1 MKPDGESVV
10 SSKAPARIVLK
21 GFELAS
27 EGAHMIEW
35 LGRGTDF
42 RSFVASDI
50 EAELY
55 AQDPGAQLLSLECTA
70 IPEYET
76 RAVPRNDGTSLATV
90 TFFAVIFPLVAHVVS
105 SGRETW
111 RLEIRHGYIM
121 SNVDKPADRKLHL
134 QFQVVAQSAA

>member
-1 MKPDGESVV
+1 MMPEGESVA
-10 SSKAPARIVLK
+10 SSKVPVRIAVK

-70 IPEYET
+70 TPEYET
-76 RAVPRNDGTSLATV
+76 RAVPRNDGTTLASV
-90 TFFAVIFPLVAHVVS
+90 TYFAVTFPLVAQVVS

-111 RLEIRHGYIM
+111 RLEIRHGYIH
-121 SNVDKPADRKLHL
+121 SNMDKPAERKLHM
-134 QFQVVAQSAA
+134 QFQIVAQSAA